1 MTVLYVLISTDPYS
15 GSTKSFMILLK
26 GVLKAGINVIVV
38 SPDNKGIY
46 SILCDMGLKVFI
58 VPSKGNTW
66 TGARTLRHKLLYV
79 PRQLGR
85 LVVNYFAH
93 RKMKEI
99 FKDVT
104 IDIIHSNST
113 VTDLG
118 RHLATIRHIPHIY
131 HIREYGDKDFGLRYF
146 PSNRS
151 FHRYL
156 NTANVYTVC
165 ITKDIQNYH
174 GLHNNPNSKVIYNG
188 IIEDFSE
195 GNLYREGQ
203 ECFLY
208 AGRIEQTKG
217 LLELVKAYRRY
228 ASEIS
233 EPLPLIVAGEVF
245 DFKYKQEIDNFI
257 DINNLNKHIC
267 FLGKCSDMQTLY
279 RRAKAIVIPSKYEG
293 FGRCMPEAMSNGCIV
308 IGHNTGGTKEQF
320 DNGLSLT
327 GTEIG
332 YRYDNED
339 QLVNA
344 LKIIHNADDS
354 DLYPIRR
361 IAFEVVCKLYSYDEY
376 VNNVLSFYN
385 LIINNKIR

>member
-1 MTVLYVLISTDPYS
+1 M
-15 GSTKSFMILLK
+15 
-26 GVLKAGINVIVV
+26 
-38 SPDNKGIY
+38 
-46 SILCDMGLKVFI
+46 
-58 VPSKGNTW
+58 
-66 TGARTLRHKLLYV
+66 
-79 PRQLGR
+79 
-85 LVVNYFAH
+85 
-93 RKMKEI
+93 
-99 FKDVT
+99 
-104 IDIIHSNST
+104 
-113 VTDLG
+113 
-118 RHLATIRHIPHIY
+118 
-131 HIREYGDKDFGLRYF
+131 
-146 PSNRS
+146 
-151 FHRYL
+151 
-156 NTANVYTVC
+156 
-165 ITKDIQNYH
+165 
-174 GLHNNPNSKVIYNG
+174 
-188 IIEDFSE
+188 
-195 GNLYREGQ
+195 
-203 ECFLY
+203 
-208 AGRIEQTKG
+208 
-217 LLELVKAYRRY
+217 VKAYRRY

-257 DINNLNKHIC
+257 DINNLNNHIC

-344 LKIIHNADDS
+344 LKNIHNADDS

-361 IAFEVVCKLYSYDEY
+361 IAFEVVCKQYSYEEY
-376 VNNVLSFYN
+376 VKNILSFYN